1 MNNLLFET
9 KKFFLTKQKTIISSA
24 VVVGLMILIS
34 RLFGFMRYRILAGY
48 FNKSELD
55 IFFASFRIPDFVFE
69 ILITGAVSSAFI
81 PIFIKY
87 QKNQDKVNE
96 NISSI
101 INIISLI
108 FFGFVIA
115 LYIFADSLI
124 PLMTPGFSAE
134 KIQIITNYSK
144 ILLIGQLPFMVFA
157 SFLTGL
163 GHANKIFLI
172 SAIAPIAYNVSII
185 IATVLFANKFHLIA
199 PIIGVIIGSFLLFIT
214 QLPLMFNS
222 GFVYYPI
229 LKITKGLKEFFG
241 MIIPRVVTVLSAQI
255 DATIDLLL
263 TSMLGAGSYTIF
275 YLAQHL
281 QLLPVSIL
289 GISFGQASLPYLSEV
304 YQEKKYEEFKKII
317 IDSILSIFFL
327 TIPIMSFFLF
337 ARTPLVRLFF
347 GGDKFDWDATVQTA
361 ITLSYFALSIPLHSI
376 YYFVTRCFYA
386 FLDSKTPFYI
396 SVFSIIVNIILSTFF
411 IFILKLPVWSLG
423 ISFSISI
430 TINVL
435 LLLYFLTKKLKGLN
449 LRLLVLESIKI
460 LSATFIASFFVY
472 WEMKLLDGLIF
483 DTSRTINVFYLL
495 ATGALSFLIL
505 YSALSWMFEVK
516 EIRIITD
523 FIKKAKFYKKR
534 VVEIYTDVE

>member
-1 MNNLLFET
+1 MNNLLLET

-24 VVVGLMILIS
+24 AVVGVMILIS
-34 RLFGFMRYRILAGY
+34 RLFGFLRYRILAGY

-87 QKNQDKVNE
+87 QKDQKKLNT

-108 FFGFVIA
+108 FIAFVVV
-115 LYIFADSLI
+115 LYLLADKLI
-124 PLMTPGFSAE
+124 PLMTPGFSYD
-134 KIQIITNYSK
+134 KIQIITRYSK
-144 ILLIGQLPFMVFA
+144 MLLIGQLPFMIFA

-163 GHANKIFLI
+163 GHANKIFLV
-172 SAIAPIAYNVSII
+172 SAIAPIAYNLSII
-185 IATVLFANKFHLIA
+185 IATVLFAGKFHLIA
-199 PIIGVIIGSFLLFIT
+199 PIIGVIFGSFLLFIT
-214 QLPLMFNS
+214 QIPLLFNS
-222 GFVYYPI
+222 GFIYYPV

-263 TSMLGAGSYTIF
+263 TSVLGAGSYTVF

-289 GISFGQASLPYLSEV
+289 GISFGQASLPYLSEI
-304 YQEKKYEEFKKII
+304 YRDKKYEEFKKMI

-361 ITLSYFALSIPLHSI
+361 LTMSYFALSIPFHSI
-376 YYFVTRCFYA
+376 YYFR
-386 FLDSKTPFYI
+386 SEE
-396 SVFSIIVNIILSTFF
+396 
-411 IFILKLPVWSLG
+411 
-423 ISFSISI
+423 
-430 TINVL
+430 
-435 LLLYFLTKKLKGLN
+435 
-449 LRLLVLESIKI
+449 R
-460 LSATFIASFFVY
+460 
-472 WEMKLLDGLIF
+472 
-483 DTSRTINVFYLL
+483 
-495 ATGALSFLIL
+495 
-505 YSALSWMFEVK
+505 
-516 EIRIITD
+516 
-523 FIKKAKFYKKR
+523 R
-534 VVEIYTDVE
+534 V